1 MAASGTALTSLVLF
15 MAGFQTTYCAD
26 YYIAETNF
34 TSGEH
39 RLFFDLFTTYNK
51 HVRPVD
57 SSHSS
62 TNVFFELS
70 LFNLLRLDTKRQEMV
85 INSEMIMKWKDR
97 FLEWDPDDYNGTTSI
112 RVPYTDI
119 WYPDIILYNTA
130 DTNYMGSIINT
141 NAIILYTGEV
151 ELVSHALITSV
162 CNVDVQWYPFD
173 QQLCHLTFASWTYDY
188 EKIRLIMGEPD
199 LSDYEENPE
208 FFLENFWA
216 EPKDYHQP
224 CCPKPFSAIKYHLQL
239 QRRTIF
245 SLFFF
250 IMPGIL
256 INICAVM
263 VFSLPAE
270 AGEKVG
276 LGINSMLAMMVF
288 LMAMTENLPPT
299 KKLPLAES
307 QNHRIPESQNHRIT
321 ESLNHMFAC
330 NST

>member
-1 MAASGTALTSLVLF
+1 MISYSYTKLVMQIAYERRTLEAVHYSLFCKITQLSCINAVQSSDYVILPVHSLQILTSH
-15 MAGFQTTYCAD
+15 G
-26 YYIAETNF
+26 
-34 TSGEH
+34 
-39 RLFFDLFTTYNK
+39 
-51 HVRPVD
+51 
-57 SSHSS
+57 
-62 TNVFFELS
+62 
-70 LFNLLRLDTKRQEMV
+70 
-85 INSEMIMKWKDR
+85 
-97 FLEWDPDDYNGTTSI
+97 
-112 RVPYTDI
+112 
-119 WYPDIILYNTA
+119 A

-299 KKLPLAES
+299 KKLPLAGVYYGTCIS
-307 QNHRIPESQNHRIT
+307 IITFNIIFSVAVMNLNVMGMRGYQVPEP
-321 ESLNHMFAC
+321 L
-330 NST
+330 ST